1 VPWVPIYNASKAAVN
16 NFADTLRIEMELLG
30 AKAILVCASPSP
42 PTRISDKFQE
52 TTALVKS
59 HFLQNLHTTSTLPE
73 TSVYSPEKSIIDP
86 WMLGKRAV
94 DVALNVEVYAETF
107 VENVLSKRLKA
118 RYWSAVI
125 SSSVWAMERI
135 YEAGLYE

>member
-1 VPWVPIYNASKAAVN
+1 VPWGPIYNASKAAVN
-16 NFADTLRIEMELLG
+16 NLTDTLRIEMKPLG
-30 AKAILVCASPSP
+30 LRLFLFVLPLSP
-42 PTRISDKFQE
+42 PSRISDKFQE

-73 TSVYSPEKSIIDP
+73 TSVYSPAKSIIDP
-86 WMLGKRAV
+86 WMSGKRAV
-94 DVALNVEVYAETF
+94 DVALNVGVYAETL

-125 SSSVWAMERI
+125 SSSVRAMERI
-135 YEAGLYE
+135 YEAGLYG

>member
-1 VPWVPIYNASKAAVN
+1 MLPLPP
-16 NFADTLRIEMELLG
+16 
-30 AKAILVCASPSP
+30 PS
-42 PTRISDKFQE
+42 RISDKFQE

-73 TSVYSPEKSIIDP
+73 TSVYSPAKSIIDP
-86 WMLGKRAV
+86 WMSGKRAV

-118 RYWSAVI
+118 RYWSAVN
-125 SSSVWAMERI
+125 SAAVWAVER
-135 YEAGLYE
+135 ALGGGVVWVSSRFKWRLGLGAVKKMLTSLPTVVCTLRAFY